1 MNNILSKILCS
12 FFILLPVSFS
22 AKAGLNADT
31 TQLLANN
38 IGDVSPNSFTRTVVK
53 EANIIYPSSLQ
64 AHMDESLDYV
74 QKFSNKKRDYLIR
87 TYQRGKKYFP
97 KVAVVL
103 KSYHLP
109 EELKVLIALESAFNP
124 NAVSGAGAV
133 GYWQIMDEVAK
144 EYGLQIVDKKNA
156 SNPKNKK
163 KDDRKNF
170 TKSTLAAAKY
180 LRDRCKNLNNDLLLI
195 VASYNW
201 GVGNVWQAMKKTGKS
216 NPDFWDIKKHLPLE
230 TRNYVMNFIA
240 LNVIFE
246 NYDNFVKNKLVFNS
260 ESIEVPVSEN
270 AIKLNPSDRKSV
282 V

>member
-270 AIKLNPSDRKSV
+270 AIKLNPSTTD
-282 V
+282 

>member
-216 NPDFWDIKKHLPLE
+216 NPDFWDIKKYLPLE

-260 ESIEVPVSEN
+260 VSIEVPVSEN
-270 AIKLNPSDRKSV
+270 AIKLNPSTTD
-282 V
+282 

>member
-216 NPDFWDIKKHLPLE
+216 NPDFWDIKKYLPAE
-230 TRNYVMNFIA
+230 TKSYVMNFIA

-270 AIKLNPSDRKSV
+270 AIKLNPSTTD
-282 V
+282 

>member
-170 TKSTLAAAKY
+170 TRSTLAAAKY

-216 NPDFWDIKKHLPLE
+216 NPDFWDIKKYLPAE
-230 TRNYVMNFIA
+230 TKSYVMNFIA

-270 AIKLNPSDRKSV
+270 AIKLNPSTTD
-282 V
+282 

>member
-216 NPDFWDIKKHLPLE
+216 NPDFWDIKKYLPLE

-270 AIKLNPSDRKSV
+270 AIKLNPSTTD
-282 V
+282 

>member
-124 NAVSGAGAV
+124 NAVSGVGAV

-216 NPDFWDIKKHLPLE
+216 NPDFWDIKKYLPAE
-230 TRNYVMNFIA
+230 TKSYVMNFIA

-270 AIKLNPSDRKSV
+270 AIKLNPSTTD
-282 V
+282 

>member
-1 MNNILSKILCS
+1 MNNILIKILCGL
-12 FFILLPVSFS
+12 FIVTTINSDVIAS
-22 AKAGLNADT
+22 SQDT
-31 TQLLANN
+31 TILLANN
-38 IGDVSPNSFTRTVVK
+38 NISTPASVK
-53 EANIIYPSSLQ
+53 IIKVANIVYP
-64 AHMDESLDYV
+64 ESFEEDKQQYIDYV

-270 AIKLNPSDRKSV
+270 AIKLNPSTTD
-282 V
+282 

>member
-1 MNNILSKILCS
+1 MNNILIKILCGL
-12 FFILLPVSFS
+12 FIVTTINSDAIAS
-22 AKAGLNADT
+22 SQDT
-31 TQLLANN
+31 TILLANN
-38 IGDVSPNSFTRTVVK
+38 NISTPASVK
-53 EANIIYPSSLQ
+53 IIKVANIVYP
-64 AHMDESLDYV
+64 ESFEEDKQQYIDYV

-270 AIKLNPSDRKSV
+270 AIKLNPSTTD
-282 V
+282 

>member
-53 EANIIYPSSLQ
+53 EANILYPASLQ

-216 NPDFWDIKKHLPLE
+216 NPDFWDIKKYLPAE
-230 TRNYVMNFIA
+230 TKSYVMNFIA

-270 AIKLNPSDRKSV
+270 AIKLNPSTTD
-282 V
+282 

>member
-1 MNNILSKILCS
+1 MNNILIKILCGL
-12 FFILLPVSFS
+12 FIVTTINSDAIAS
-22 AKAGLNADT
+22 SQDT
-31 TQLLANN
+31 TILLANN
-38 IGDVSPNSFTRTVVK
+38 NISTPASVK
-53 EANIIYPSSLQ
+53 IIKVANIVYP
-64 AHMDESLDYV
+64 ESFEEDKQQYIDYV

-216 NPDFWDIKKHLPLE
+216 NPDFWDIKKYLPAE
-230 TRNYVMNFIA
+230 TKSYVMNFIA

-270 AIKLNPSDRKSV
+270 AIKLNPSTTD
-282 V
+282 

>member
-1 MNNILSKILCS
+1 MNNILIKILCGL
-12 FFILLPVSFS
+12 FILLPISFS

-31 TQLLANN
+31 TQLLAN

-216 NPDFWDIKKHLPLE
+216 NPDFWDIKKYLPAE
-230 TRNYVMNFIA
+230 TKSYVMNFIA

-270 AIKLNPSDRKSV
+270 AIKLNPSTTD
-282 V
+282 